1 MNNQITIEVY
11 DLEVDYQDAGPWRC
25 YSFYSQGNTIEDLVI
40 NGVISEIDQ
49 DGGELDC
56 YGLDDAPNDVIEA
69 AIQLIAKEFNKE
81 KI

>member
-25 YSFYSQGNTIEDLVI
+25 YSFFTHGDTIEQLVE
-40 NGVISEIDQ
+40 NGTIAEIDQ
-49 DGGELDC
+49 DGGEIDC
-56 YGLDDAPNDVIEA
+56 YSLENAPNDVIEA

-81 KI
+81 KV